1 MGNRRFHSQ
10 AFDDGTLLKLEIFRG
25 YIREW
30 LPVFLSK
37 KSYPEM
43 HIYDFFAGPG
53 TDAAGNPG
61 SPLVII
67 DELEQYLMSDKAPL
81 APDVRVF
88 LHFNDADCDKMV
100 QLEATI
106 RQRTNAL
113 PYAVKFTCMEFR
125 LAFFESL
132 QSIQN
137 KDTANLVIMDQCG
150 IKEVNRDIFATLVGC
165 CATDILFF
173 VSSSFIRRFIA
184 DESVQQH
191 FNIPEGEMC
200 AVSAK
205 DIHRYVCREFYQKL
219 IPVDHRYHVAPFSIE
234 KDGGANI
241 YGIIFGSG
249 SLFGLE
255 KFLRVCWNKDEITG
269 EANYN
274 IDGDIVRDGQ
284 MALLPED
291 SVIKKQDRFQRD
303 LMEYI
308 RLRKPDNRDLYQ
320 FVLENGFLPSHAGAV
335 LRSMQASGSL
345 SVMDIGSG
353 QKARGNAFYLNWNE
367 YSSATP
373 RVRFSLKGTANV
385 V

>member
-37 KSYPEM
+37 KSYPEV

-53 TDAAGNPG
+53 TDAKGNPG
-61 SPLVII
+61 SPLLII
-67 DELEQYLMSDKAPL
+67 DELEQYLTSDKAPL

-100 QLEATI
+100 QLEAMI
-106 RQRTNAL
+106 AQRTTAL

-150 IKEVNRDIFATLVGC
+150 IKEVHRDIFATLVGC

-173 VSSSFIRRFIA
+173 VSSSFIRRFIT

-191 FNIPEGEMC
+191 FNIPEDEMC

-219 IPVDHRYHVAPFSIE
+219 IPADHLYHVAPFSIE
-234 KDGGANI
+234 KDRGANI

-255 KFLRVCWNKDEITG
+255 KFLRVCWNKDGLLAKPTTTSMMTSFGTG
-269 EANYN
+269 RWRCSLRTASSRSRTDFRG
-274 IDGDIVRDGQ
+274 ISRSSLGSASQTTGTFISSSSKTDSC
-284 MALLPED
+284 LPMLG
-291 SVIKKQDRFQRD
+291 RFCGVCRQ
-303 LMEYI
+303 
-308 RLRKPDNRDLYQ
+308 
-320 FVLENGFLPSHAGAV
+320 V
-335 LRSMQASGSL
+335 
-345 SVMDIGSG
+345 
-353 QKARGNAFYLNWNE
+353 
-367 YSSATP
+367 ATCP
-373 RVRFSLKGTANV
+373 WWK
-385 V
+385 

>member
-37 KSYPEM
+37 KSYPEV

-53 TDAAGNPG
+53 TDAKGNPG
-61 SPLVII
+61 SPLLII
-67 DELEQYLMSDKAPL
+67 DELEQYLTSDKAPL

-106 RQRTNAL
+106 AQRTTAL

-173 VSSSFIRRFIA
+173 VSSSFIRRFIN

-191 FNIPEGEMC
+191 FRIPVKEMR

-205 DIHRYVCREFYQKL
+205 EVHRYICREFYQKL
-219 IPVDHRYHVAPFSIE
+219 VMSDQRYHVAPFSIE
-234 KDGGANI
+234 KDGGSNV
-241 YGIIFGSG
+241 YGIIFGTG
-249 SLFGLE
+249 NLLGLD
-255 KFLRVCWNKDEITG
+255 KFLRVCWNKDEVTG

-274 IDGDIVRDGQ
+274 IDDDIVRDGQ
-284 MALLPED
+284 GSLFEEYN
-291 SVIKKQDRFQRD
+291 VVKKRDRFERELAAFVRQH
-303 LMEYI
+303 E
-308 RLRKPDNRDLYQ
+308 PDNRDLYR
-320 FVLENGFLPSHAGAV
+320 FVLESGFLPAHANEL
-335 LRSMQASGSL
+335 LRAMQQRGDL
-345 SVMDIGSG
+345 SVVVVESG
-353 QKARGNAFYLNWNE
+353 QKARGGAFYLCWDE
-367 YSSATP
+367 YKTGQA
-373 RVRFSLKGTANV
+373 RVRFTLKGGV
-385 V
+385 HVL